1 MTATKNL
8 SVLQKVF
15 AVITGAFMTGLMW
28 RLRGNHG
35 FGAKWGMFCVALTIV
50 LLIFALYGKR
60 KKMNYEM
67 IPITAGLAAITA
79 GGWGTLNSQM
89 SGYLSSNAVFAGE
102 EAYRSVEISTY
113 SGVSIMLLLGFGWLP
128 LFACAIGI
136 LFSKQHYSVKDYAI
150 FIGTYYVVMLISSI
164 TIAHPLFE
172 LINPQAVEGAA
183 AGLADAGFD
192 ISPMKAF
199 ITKLGSAAFAKPI
212 PFCRNYFTS
221 IKVISSAIGAV
232 AASVVIRFAFK
243 DKLAARI
250 SVAINA
256 ICALAITIADI
267 PLVLGSDRG
276 ILAGVNAPYFI
287 EANDWGLW
295 EYFTG
300 FILGFGI
307 MLLLVLL
314 PAHITDNKE
323 LHAYSPLFSNQKVSF
338 FYNMFVTF
346 LFSFGVML
354 SRTFGLRF
362 TEFFIDDDTV
372 EIIVTVV
379 MSIISFIPC
388 MLIVKKNMKDKGLLT
403 PANKSVQKFSA
414 HALAIYIGLASFMY
428 FFFGEESRNT
438 LVYLPYKELFTANG
452 FTSLWNEG
460 RLLEP
465 ALMLVSLAMFYI
477 CFFICTKEK
486 RTIIRQQTADYST

>member
-1 MTATKNL
+1 MTNAKNL
-8 SVLQKVF
+8 NTFQKVF

-35 FGAKWGMFCVALTIV
+35 FGAKWGMFCVALTLV

-60 KKMNYEM
+60 KKMNFEM

-89 SGYLSSNAVFAGE
+89 SGYLSSNAYFTGE
-102 EAYRSVEISTY
+102 EVYRSVEISSF
-113 SGVSIMLLLGFGWLP
+113 SGVAIMLLLGFGWLP

-136 LFSKQHYSVKDYAI
+136 LFSEREYKLKDYAI
-150 FIGTYYVVMLISSI
+150 FIGTYYVVMLVVSVSV
-164 TIAHPLFE
+164 AHPLLQ

-183 AGLADAGFD
+183 LGLADAGYD
-192 ISPMKAF
+192 MSPMKAF

-221 IKVISSAIGAV
+221 IKVISSAVGAL
-232 AASVVIRFAFK
+232 ASSIVIRFALK
-243 DKLAARI
+243 DKIAAGISLAINGICA
-250 SVAINA
+250 VAIT
-256 ICALAITIADI
+256 LADI
-267 PLVLGSDRG
+267 PLVLNSDRG
-276 ILAGVNAPYFI
+276 VLAGVNSPEFI
-287 EANDWGLW
+287 DANAWGLW

-300 FILGFGI
+300 FFLGLGI

-314 PAHITDNKE
+314 PKKITDCEENYE
-323 LHAYSPLFSNQKVSF
+323 YSPLFKNQKISF
-338 FYNMFVTF
+338 LYNTFVTF

-362 TEFFIDDDTV
+362 TEFFVDDDTV

-379 MSIISFIPC
+379 MSIIAFVPC
-388 MLIVKKNMKDKGLLT
+388 LLIVKKNMKIKGLVT
-403 PANKSVQKFSA
+403 PSDKPLNKFCSQ
-414 HALAIYIGLASFMY
+414 ALAIYIALASFMY
-428 FFFGEESRNT
+428 FFFGEQSRDT
-438 LVYLPYKELFTANG
+438 LVYLPYKELFTAEG
-452 FTSLWNEG
+452 FVSLWNEG

-465 ALMLVSLAMFYI
+465 AIMIVSLAVFYI
-477 CFFICTKEK
+477 CFAVCTKMKKEK
-486 RTIIRQQTADYST
+486 CEQ